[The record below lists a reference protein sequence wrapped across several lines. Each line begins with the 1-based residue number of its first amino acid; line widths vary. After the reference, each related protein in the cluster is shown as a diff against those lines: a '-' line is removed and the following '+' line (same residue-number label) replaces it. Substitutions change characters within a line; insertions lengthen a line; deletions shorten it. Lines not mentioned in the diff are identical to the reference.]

1 MEIAISIAALIVGCI
16 IGWLAQKSRQQALIT
31 KNEMLTKQA
40 DETKDEAQRQL
51 AAVKEEA
58 ERRLESAKAE
68 AQQNM
73 NNAKAEAQ
81 QQLDI
86 AKREASERLEATKA
100 EAQQQLE
107 ATKKEA
113 SEQLAKTKAEAQ
125 QQLEAT
131 KKEASEQLA
140 KTKAE
145 AQQQLETLKKEAS
158 EQLARTKAEAQQQLE
173 ATKKEASEQLAR
185 TKAEAQQQL
194 EAVKKEASEQLE
206 ATKKEASDLLAKT
219 KAEAEAQ
226 QQKALAEK
234 DAAWN
239 DIMKGQEQRFNETMA
254 RMSEQM
260 KNATAD
266 MLKDRQK
273 EFADSSNQQLGQ
285 IVNPLR
291 ETIDKMKQTMADTTL
306 KQTEMSSV
314 LKDNIERS
322 MQQAMAAK
330 KSAEELANALKH
342 GSKVQ
347 GDWGEAV
354 LDELLTS
361 QGLVRGIHYD
371 TQAVIRDAQGNTVH
385 TDDGATLR
393 PDVILHLDQR
403 REVIIDSKVSLTA
416 FLDYANADNEA
427 DRQRFLKTHIDSL
440 QKHVKELST
449 KDYSAYVQPPKVR
462 MDYVIMFVPHTGA
475 LWTALNAQP
484 DLWRKA
490 MEQNV
495 FIADEQTLFAALRI
509 ISLTWTQIRQAE
521 NHEQVYRLANEM
533 LDRVGQFMK
542 KYTAIGKALKTAT
555 TAYDDAERKLQPSGQ
570 SILQTCAKLQKL
582 GAKQSDKNPLPQLID
597 IDEVAALTPP
607 AEDKDDN

>member
-40 DETKDEAQRQL
+40 DDTKDEAQRQL

-58 ERRLESAKAE
+58 ERRLESAKTE

-81 QQLDI
+81 QRLDI

-100 EAQQQLE
+100 EAQQQLEVTKKEASEQLAKTKAEAQQQLEAVKKEASEQLE

-125 QQLEAT
+125 QQLEA
-131 KKEASEQLA
+131 
-140 KTKAE
+140 
-145 AQQQLETLKKEAS
+145 
-158 EQLARTKAEAQQQLE
+158 
-173 ATKKEASEQLAR
+173 
-185 TKAEAQQQL
+185 
-194 EAVKKEASEQLE
+194 V
-206 ATKKEASDLLAKT
+206 KKEASDLLAKT

-597 IDEVAALTPP
+597 IDEVAALAPP
-607 AEDKDDN
+607 ADDKDDN

>member
-125 QQLEAT
+125 QQLE
-131 KKEASEQLA
+131 
-140 KTKAE
+140 
-145 AQQQLETLKKEAS
+145 TL
-158 EQLARTKAEAQQQLE
+158 Q
-173 ATKKEASEQLAR
+173 KEASEQLAR

-371 TQAVIRDAQGNTVH
+371 TQTVIRDAQGNTVH

-597 IDEVAALTPP
+597 IDEVAALAPP
-607 AEDKDDN
+607 ADDQDDN

>member
-125 QQLEAT
+125 QQLE
-131 KKEASEQLA
+131 
-140 KTKAE
+140 
-145 AQQQLETLKKEAS
+145 TL
-158 EQLARTKAEAQQQLE
+158 
-173 ATKKEASEQLAR
+173 
-185 TKAEAQQQL
+185 
-194 EAVKKEASEQLE
+194 KKEASEQLE
-206 ATKKEASDLLAKT
+206 ATKKEAGDLLAKT

-239 DIMKGQEQRFNETMA
+239 DIMKGQEQRFNEAMA

-597 IDEVAALTPP
+597 IDEVAALAPP
-607 AEDKDDN
+607 ADDKDDN

>member
-1 MEIAISIAALIVGCI
+1 MEIAISIVALIVGCI

-125 QQLEAT
+125 QQLE
-131 KKEASEQLA
+131 
-140 KTKAE
+140 
-145 AQQQLETLKKEAS
+145 TL
-158 EQLARTKAEAQQQLE
+158 
-173 ATKKEASEQLAR
+173 
-185 TKAEAQQQL
+185 
-194 EAVKKEASEQLE
+194 KKEASEQLE

-597 IDEVAALTPP
+597 IDEVAALAPP
-607 AEDKDDN
+607 AEDQDDN

>member
-40 DETKDEAQRQL
+40 DDTKDEAQRQL

-86 AKREASERLEATKA
+86 AKREASERLETTKA

-125 QQLEAT
+125 QQLEA
-131 KKEASEQLA
+131 
-140 KTKAE
+140 
-145 AQQQLETLKKEAS
+145 
-158 EQLARTKAEAQQQLE
+158 
-173 ATKKEASEQLAR
+173 
-185 TKAEAQQQL
+185 
-194 EAVKKEASEQLE
+194 VKNEASEQLE
-206 ATKKEASDLLAKT
+206 TTKKEAGDLLAKT

-306 KQTEMSSV
+306 KQTEMNSV

-597 IDEVAALTPP
+597 IDEVAALAPP
-607 AEDKDDN
+607 ADDQDDN

>member
-107 ATKKEA
+107 AVKKEA
-113 SEQLAKTKAEAQ
+113 SEQLAR
-125 QQLEAT
+125 
-131 KKEASEQLA
+131 
-140 KTKAE
+140 TKAE

-158 EQLARTKAEAQQQLE
+158 EQLE
-173 ATKKEASEQLAR
+173 ATKKEAG
-185 TKAEAQQQL
+185 
-194 EAVKKEASEQLE
+194 
-206 ATKKEASDLLAKT
+206 DLLAKT

-597 IDEVAALTPP
+597 IDEVAALVQP
-607 AEDKDDN
+607 ADDQDDN

>member
-68 AQQNM
+68 AQQNK

-100 EAQQQLE
+100 EAQHQLE
-107 ATKKEA
+107 TLKKEA

-125 QQLEAT
+125 QQLEA
-131 KKEASEQLA
+131 
-140 KTKAE
+140 
-145 AQQQLETLKKEAS
+145 
-158 EQLARTKAEAQQQLE
+158 
-173 ATKKEASEQLAR
+173 
-185 TKAEAQQQL
+185 
-194 EAVKKEASEQLE
+194 VKKEASEQLE
-206 ATKKEASDLLAKT
+206 TTKKEAGNLLAKT

-427 DRQRFLKTHIDSL
+427 DRQRFLKIHIDSL

-597 IDEVAALTPP
+597 IDEVAALAPP
-607 AEDKDDN
+607 AEDQDDN

>member
-113 SEQLAKTKAEAQ
+113 SEQLAR
-125 QQLEAT
+125 
-131 KKEASEQLA
+131 
-140 KTKAE
+140 TKAE
-145 AQQQLETLKKEAS
+145 AQQQLETL
-158 EQLARTKAEAQQQLE
+158 
-173 ATKKEASEQLAR
+173 
-185 TKAEAQQQL
+185 
-194 EAVKKEASEQLE
+194 KKEASEQLE

-427 DRQRFLKTHIDSL
+427 DRHRFLKTHIDSL

-542 KYTAIGKALKTAT
+542 KYTAIGKALKSAT

-597 IDEVAALTPP
+597 IDEVAALAPP
-607 AEDKDDN
+607 ADDQDDN

>member
-81 QQLDI
+81 LQLDI

-125 QQLEAT
+125 QQLEAVKKEASEQLEAT

-145 AQQQLETLKKEAS
+145 AQQQLETL
-158 EQLARTKAEAQQQLE
+158 
-173 ATKKEASEQLAR
+173 
-185 TKAEAQQQL
+185 
-194 EAVKKEASEQLE
+194 KKEASEQLE

-597 IDEVAALTPP
+597 IDEVAALAPP
-607 AEDKDDN
+607 ADDQDDN

>member
-86 AKREASERLEATKA
+86 AKREASE
-100 EAQQQLE
+100 
-107 ATKKEA
+107 
-113 SEQLAKTKAEAQ
+113 QLAKTKAEAQ

-145 AQQQLETLKKEAS
+145 AQQQLETL
-158 EQLARTKAEAQQQLE
+158 
-173 ATKKEASEQLAR
+173 
-185 TKAEAQQQL
+185 
-194 EAVKKEASEQLE
+194 KKEASEQLE

-597 IDEVAALTPP
+597 IDEVAALAPP
-607 AEDKDDN
+607 ADDQDDN

>member
-86 AKREASERLEATKA
+86 AKREASEQLAKTKA

-113 SEQLAKTKAEAQ
+113 SEQLEATKKEASEQLARTKAEAQ

-158 EQLARTKAEAQQQLE
+158 EQL
-173 ATKKEASEQLAR
+173 
-185 TKAEAQQQL
+185 
-194 EAVKKEASEQLE
+194 E

-234 DAAWN
+234 NAAWN

-597 IDEVAALTPP
+597 IDEVAALAPP
-607 AEDKDDN
+607 ADDQDDN

>member
-158 EQLARTKAEAQQQLE
+158 EQL
-173 ATKKEASEQLAR
+173 
-185 TKAEAQQQL
+185 
-194 EAVKKEASEQLE
+194 E

-347 GDWGEAV
+347 GDWGAAV

-597 IDEVAALTPP
+597 IDEVAALAPP
-607 AEDKDDN
+607 AEDQDDN

>member
-86 AKREASERLEATKA
+86 AKREASERLETTKA

-107 ATKKEA
+107 AT
-113 SEQLAKTKAEAQ
+113 
-125 QQLEAT
+125 
-131 KKEASEQLA
+131 
-140 KTKAE
+140 
-145 AQQQLETLKKEAS
+145 KKEAS

-173 ATKKEASEQLAR
+173 ATKKEASEQLAK

-597 IDEVAALTPP
+597 IDEVAALAPP
-607 AEDKDDN
+607 AEDQDDN

>member
-1 MEIAISIAALIVGCI
+1 MEIAINIAALIVGCI

-58 ERRLESAKAE
+58 ELRLESAKAE

-107 ATKKEA
+107 AVKKEASEQLETTKKEA
-113 SEQLAKTKAEAQ
+113 SEQLAK
-125 QQLEAT
+125 
-131 KKEASEQLA
+131 
-140 KTKAE
+140 
-145 AQQQLETLKKEAS
+145 
-158 EQLARTKAEAQQQLE
+158 
-173 ATKKEASEQLAR
+173 

-226 QQKALAEK
+226 QQKTLAEK

-597 IDEVAALTPP
+597 IDEVAALAPP
-607 AEDKDDN
+607 ADDQDDN

>member
-31 KNEMLTKQA
+31 QNEMLAKQA
-40 DETKDEAQRQL
+40 DEIKNEAQRQL

-86 AKREASERLEATKA
+86 TKREASERLEATKA

-107 ATKKEA
+107 AAKKEA
-113 SEQLAKTKAEAQ
+113 SE
-125 QQLEAT
+125 QLEAT

-158 EQLARTKAEAQQQLE
+158 EQLET
-173 ATKKEASEQLAR
+173 
-185 TKAEAQQQL
+185 
-194 EAVKKEASEQLE
+194 
-206 ATKKEASDLLAKT
+206 TKKEASDLLAKT

-239 DIMKGQEQRFNETMA
+239 DIMKGQEQRFNETMT

-597 IDEVAALTPP
+597 IDEVAALAQP
-607 AEDKDDN
+607 AEEQDDN

>member
-125 QQLEAT
+125 QQLEA
-131 KKEASEQLA
+131 
-140 KTKAE
+140 
-145 AQQQLETLKKEAS
+145 
-158 EQLARTKAEAQQQLE
+158 
-173 ATKKEASEQLAR
+173 
-185 TKAEAQQQL
+185 
-194 EAVKKEASEQLE
+194 VKKEAGEQLE

-416 FLDYANADNEA
+416 FLDYANADNET

-542 KYTAIGKALKTAT
+542 KFTAIDRALKSATA
-555 TAYDDAERKLQPSGQ
+555 AYDDANRKLQPSGQ

-597 IDEVAALTPP
+597 IDDIAVIAPP
-607 AEDKDDN
+607 AEDNEEGKI

>member
-51 AAVKEEA
+51 AVVKEEA
-58 ERRLESAKAE
+58 ELRLDSTKAE

-107 ATKKEA
+107 TLKKEA
-113 SEQLAKTKAEAQ
+113 SE
-125 QQLEAT
+125 QLEAT

-145 AQQQLETLKKEAS
+145 AQQQLE
-158 EQLARTKAEAQQQLE
+158 
-173 ATKKEASEQLAR
+173 
-185 TKAEAQQQL
+185 
-194 EAVKKEASEQLE
+194 AVKKEASEQLE
-206 ATKKEASDLLAKT
+206 TTKKEAGDLLAKT

-597 IDEVAALTPP
+597 IDEVAALAPP
-607 AEDKDDN
+607 ADDQDDN

>member
-107 ATKKEA
+107 TLKKEA
-113 SEQLAKTKAEAQ
+113 SE
-125 QQLEAT
+125 QLEAT

-140 KTKAE
+140 K
-145 AQQQLETLKKEAS
+145 
-158 EQLARTKAEAQQQLE
+158 
-173 ATKKEASEQLAR
+173 

-371 TQAVIRDAQGNTVH
+371 TQTVIRDAQGNTVH

-597 IDEVAALTPP
+597 IDEVATLAPP
-607 AEDKDDN
+607 AEDQDDN

>member
-100 EAQQQLE
+100 EAQQHLE

-113 SEQLAKTKAEAQ
+113 SEQLAK
-125 QQLEAT
+125 
-131 KKEASEQLA
+131 
-140 KTKAE
+140 
-145 AQQQLETLKKEAS
+145 
-158 EQLARTKAEAQQQLE
+158 
-173 ATKKEASEQLAR
+173 

-234 DAAWN
+234 DAVWN

-597 IDEVAALTPP
+597 IDDIAVIAPP
-607 AEDKDDN
+607 AEDNEEGKI

>member
-40 DETKDEAQRQL
+40 DETKNEVQRQL

-73 NNAKAEAQ
+73 NNAKAEDQ

-86 AKREASERLEATKA
+86 AKREASERLEATK
-100 EAQQQLE
+100 
-107 ATKKEA
+107 K
-113 SEQLAKTKAEAQ
+113 EAQ

-158 EQLARTKAEAQQQLE
+158 EQLE
-173 ATKKEASEQLAR
+173 ATKKEASEQLAK

-194 EAVKKEASEQLE
+194 ETLKNEASEQLE
-206 ATKKEASDLLAKT
+206 ATKKEANDLLAKT

-239 DIMKGQEQRFNETMA
+239 DIMKGQEQRFNETMT

-361 QGLVRGIHYD
+361 HGLVRGIHYD

-597 IDEVAALTPP
+597 IDEVAALAPP
-607 AEDKDDN
+607 ADDQDDN